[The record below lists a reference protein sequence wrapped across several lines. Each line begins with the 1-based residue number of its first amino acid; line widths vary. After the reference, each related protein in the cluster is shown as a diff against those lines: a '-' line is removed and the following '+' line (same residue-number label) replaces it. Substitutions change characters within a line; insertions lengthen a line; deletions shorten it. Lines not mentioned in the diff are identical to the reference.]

1 MGEITKV
8 AKKHDLEPGTS
19 FCVEAG
25 GYKIALFNV
34 EGNLLRN
41 WRHVHSQR
49 GIVDSVHLQ
58 ARAPHAQA
66 GAIVGKHVP
75 TGMHDQSTRFRER
88 FVSQHR

>member
-34 EGNLLRN
+34 EGTYYAIGDTCTHRGGL
-41 WRHVHSQR
+41 WIVSSPSQSSPR
-49 GIVDSVHLQ
+49 
-58 ARAPHAQA
+58 QA
-66 GAIVGKHVP
+66 GP
-75 TGMHDQSTRFRER
+75 S
-88 FVSQHR
+88 